1 MGESMQ
7 SITNRLL
14 RLSFGLGLALIL
26 SGVVQ
31 AAERVPQTSNDLPF
45 YARLEAGLIHTDGEW
60 AAIAFYR
67 SPGCVRDDFNLLD
80 FFDIPLAFG
89 CRPADGPYME
99 GFGIYKGNPMNG
111 PIQSRLQN
119 VPGQT
124 VPVWFVSWSDLQ
136 TAIVD
141 GVLTIGELEGLSSLL
156 VGEATF
162 YTETLHPY
170 GAAKQTM
177 LSIDAWGY
185 LEDGRKFA
193 YQATEAHGVLRH
205 VRIVFE

>member
-14 RLSFGLGLALIL
+14 RLSFGLGLALLL

-67 SPGCVRDDFNLLD
+67 PPECVGPDFNLLNL
-80 FFDIPLAFG
+80 FDGSAFG

-119 VPGQT
+119 VPGR
-124 VPVWFVSWSDLQ
+124 VPRSGVSPQ
-136 TAIVD
+136 ARQVEPC
-141 GVLTIGELEGLSSLL
+141 VLS
-156 VGEATF
+156 
-162 YTETLHPY
+162 
-170 GAAKQTM
+170 
-177 LSIDAWGY
+177 
-185 LEDGRKFA
+185 
-193 YQATEAHGVLRH
+193 
-205 VRIVFE
+205 